1 MTLLPKT
8 VNIPL
13 SSQPC
18 QRILKTDTR
27 PVCLQAGR
35 SRCSVP
41 TYCGGYRQENN
52 KFGKLKSMNRVVSH
66 TCIKA
71 FADCQRSL
79 PRPAEPNWPA
89 LRPSSQANASRG
101 SWCCSLSLSNNS
113 RAPVCLQKVFFLS
126 FFRLPLQNPPCRGNS
141 FWGLAKCWLKY
152 YILTWSENEGQDSE
166 FKAEEW
172 KILLDKQ
179 TVLKKAA
186 RGFEANESFWF
197 LGKSCT
203 LFDSTLSL
211 NNPIF

>member
-1 MTLLPKT
+1 
-8 VNIPL
+8 
-13 SSQPC
+13 
-18 QRILKTDTR
+18 
-27 PVCLQAGR
+27 
-35 SRCSVP
+35 
-41 TYCGGYRQENN
+41 
-52 KFGKLKSMNRVVSH
+52 MNRVVSH
-66 TCIKA
+66 RCIKA

-172 KILLDKQ
+172 KILLDKHF
-179 TVLKKAA
+179 K
-186 RGFEANESFWF
+186 ESSPGLWGQWKLLI
-197 LGKSCT
+197 LGKVMFAVW
-203 LFDSTLSL
+203 LDSVPKQPYL
-211 NNPIF
+211 

>member
-1 MTLLPKT
+1 
-8 VNIPL
+8 
-13 SSQPC
+13 
-18 QRILKTDTR
+18 
-27 PVCLQAGR
+27 
-35 SRCSVP
+35 
-41 TYCGGYRQENN
+41 
-52 KFGKLKSMNRVVSH
+52 MNRVVSH
-66 TCIKA
+66 RCIKA

-101 SWCCSLSLSNNS
+101 SWCCSLSLSLSNNS

-141 FWGLAKCWLKY
+141 FWGLVKCWLKY

-172 KILLDKQ
+172 KILFDKQ

-211 NNPIF
+211 NNPIFLKKRPSCTVLRLEPNAKASDFGKDRYSGTGFVNCDKS